1 MEGNFIGR
9 ESRIAVVKVDIVA
22 TGVRKHCATLNEILF
37 RFVQC
42 RLDYNMRQHWII
54 QMLFLIINRF
64 LGANNSKCNALQSS
78 IIVRIGFVFKLSQD
92 ELIPLGRF

>member
-42 RLDYNMRQHWII
+42 RLDYNMRQH
-54 QMLFLIINRF
+54 
-64 LGANNSKCNALQSS
+64 
-78 IIVRIGFVFKLSQD
+78 
-92 ELIPLGRF
+92 